1 MRKLIAVAVA
11 ATAFASVFQNGAE
24 ARKQY
29 MDSFKAKYT
38 KVAENNK
45 INCNTCHVG
54 TKKSDRN
61 DYGQALAKATG
72 KDQKDKG
79 KIDEALA
86 KTEKEKNADG
96 KTFGELLEAGKLPG
110 TSK

>member
-1 MRKLIAVAVA
+1 MRKLIAVAVV
-11 ATAFASVFQNGAE
+11 ATVFASVFQNGAE

-29 MDSFKAKYT
+29 MDAFKAKYT

-45 INCNTCHVG
+45 INCNVCHEG

-61 DYGQALAKATG
+61 DYGKALAKAAG
-72 KDQKDKG
+72 KNEKDSG
-79 KIDEALA
+79 KIDEALK
-86 KTEKEKNADG
+86 KTEAEKNADG
-96 KTFGELLEAGKLPG
+96 KTFGSLLDEGKLPG